1 MDTEG
6 YQPCAVLA
14 VSVAG
19 GQDGS
24 SQQKAAEE
32 RKQIEEMKHNILTQ
46 VLTQEARAR
55 LNTLMIGKPEKG
67 QVVENMLIQMARSGQ
82 LMEKLDEQ
90 QLISILEKVS
100 KQMQKTSTVKWR
112 NMAGGYTLETQVE
125 WRHSPSTRQG
135 HNLLQFDRRRAALD
149 DSDEDL

>member
-1 MDTEG
+1 MG
-6 YQPCAVLA
+6 K
-14 VSVAG
+14 G
-19 GQDGS
+19 GQDGG

-67 QVVENMLIQMARSGQ
+67 QIVENMLIQMARSGQ

-100 KQMQKTSTVKWR
+100 KQMQKTSTVK
-112 NMAGGYTLETQVE
+112 
-125 WRHSPSTRQG
+125 
-135 HNLLQFDRRRAALD
+135 FDRRRAALD

>member
-1 MDTEG
+1 MGLWENFV
-6 YQPCAVLA
+6 CEAL
-14 VSVAG
+14 G

-67 QVVENMLIQMARSGQ
+67 QIVENMLIQMARSGQ

-100 KQMQKTSTVKWR
+100 KQMQKTSTVK
-112 NMAGGYTLETQVE
+112 
-125 WRHSPSTRQG
+125 
-135 HNLLQFDRRRAALD
+135 FDRRRAALD